1 MAILSRGYGSLA
13 IDILGSREFDGPSD
27 QGGEIRLKRSVVD
40 TYPRKALVNLV
51 ARELAY
57 KVDNMENP
65 HLVARLKKPRQNAQ
79 RRVAS
84 ILERWGF
91 PPHEKMVYTPAD
103 EERIK
108 ASRVRRTQ
116 KMARL
121 KFAIGTVSRSTR
133 RLSAASECQ
142 VVPGCKTGPPRTLL
156 AAARKETLDRLPRHD
171 TLR

>member
-1 MAILSRGYGSLA
+1 MYLNHPLVSGFPLTLRQGDERDREYVSAVFAEVWAEIPESDRVAILSRGYGSLA

-108 ASRVRRTQ
+108 ASR
-116 KMARL
+116 
-121 KFAIGTVSRSTR
+121 
-133 RLSAASECQ
+133 
-142 VVPGCKTGPPRTLL
+142 
-156 AAARKETLDRLPRHD
+156 AAAHAEDGSA
-171 TLR
+171 